1 MFNAAQK
8 NVMSRKLRSKRLRH
22 SLKPLFKRHDFFMLV
37 YKSHDL
43 RPVFK
48 CHDFLSPI
56 FHSHA
61 CLRSYPKS
69 RAQGDCIQNQGNDR
83 NGQAHGCIYNNGR
96 LSARLLPIL
105 L

>member
-61 CLRSYPKS
+61 CLRSSSEIKSTRRLYSKS
-69 RAQGDCIQNQGNDR
+69 RKRQKWTSSWMHIQQWK
-83 NGQAHGCIYNNGR
+83 AI
-96 LSARLLPIL
+96 S
-105 L
+105 